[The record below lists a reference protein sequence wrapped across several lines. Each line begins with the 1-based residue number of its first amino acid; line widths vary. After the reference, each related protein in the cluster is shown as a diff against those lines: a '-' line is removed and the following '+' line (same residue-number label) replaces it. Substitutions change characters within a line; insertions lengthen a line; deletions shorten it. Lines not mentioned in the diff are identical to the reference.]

1 MLDRAAAG
9 VDKPIS
15 GQLQSASAG
24 RSVSPSSYRPD
35 IDGLRAISIAAVVG
49 FHAFPDHVRG
59 GFVGVDVFFVI
70 SGYLITGIIIADLPR
85 DEFSFIHFYA
95 RRIKR
100 LFPALLLVLCACLLF
115 GWYALLPHE
124 YSNLGK
130 HVVAGST
137 FVANYAYLNEAG
149 YFDSALKPLLHLWSL
164 GIEEQFYLF
173 WPLMLVAAQRWRWNL
188 IAVTATLILLS
199 FVLNIWL
206 VRSSPPTAFFIGPT
220 RIWELLGG
228 AMVALIPTLPK
239 KPFPNVMSFA
249 GVGSIGIAITII
261 DKARPFPG
269 WWALLPIAG
278 ALLVIGGR
286 EAWLNQKIL
295 ALRPIRY
302 LGLISYPLYLWHW
315 PLICFAQIAGHQSV
329 PVRWFLVG
337 LSAVLASATYELVE
351 RPIRR
356 SKGPATVILLI
367 VGAIVVALFGVA
379 AWQGAIP
386 ARLAANSELVK
397 IAEATLK
404 WDYPG
409 GLRPEK
415 FKNLELWERGR
426 GETNVLFFGDS
437 TIQQYAPRI
446 DQLFNNNFDEVKRVA
461 FAALGGCLPI
471 PHVREPAHAL
481 CDGFAETVREYVRQ
495 STIDTIVIGAE
506 WYGYFTPHNTYYY
519 ADSSAPSLGDDAGA
533 TKALDALKNMLWEF
547 RIEGKRVVLILE
559 IPIGPTQVITRD
571 IFKGAFVGDLRPLQA
586 DAVRKQLSQ
595 INERLRIIAVDAGVE
610 IIDPVDFLCDQSWCP
625 VITKNGEPIY
635 KDAVH
640 LSASFVRRDVS
651 YLDALVRR
659 N

>member
-1 MLDRAAAG
+1 MLDRAAVG

-15 GQLQSASAG
+15 GQLQSASTG
-24 RSVSPSSYRPD
+24 RSASPSSYRPD
-35 IDGLRAISIAAVVG
+35 IDGLRAISIVAVVG

-70 SGYLITGIIIADLPR
+70 SGFLITGIIVADLPR

-100 LFPALLLVLCACLLF
+100 LFPALLLVLGACLWL

-137 FVANYAYLNEAG
+137 FVANYAYLMEAG

-188 IAVTATLILLS
+188 IAVTATLIFIS

-206 VRSSPPTAFFIGPT
+206 VRSSPPAAFFIGPT

-228 AMVALIPTLPK
+228 AIVALIPTPQK
-239 KPFPNVMSFA
+239 KSFPNVMSFA
-249 GVGSIGIAITII
+249 GVGLIAIAITIV

-295 ALRPIRY
+295 AFWPIVY
-302 LGLISYPLYLWHW
+302 VGLISYPFYLWHW
-315 PLICFAQIAGHQSV
+315 PLLCFAQITGYQSV
-329 PVRWFLVG
+329 PVRWLLVG

-356 SKGPATVILLI
+356 SKRPTTVILLI
-367 VGAIVVALFGVA
+367 VGAIIVALFGVG

-386 ARLAANSELVK
+386 ARSAANSELLK
-397 IAEATLK
+397 IVEATRK

-409 GLRPEK
+409 ELKPEK
-415 FKNLELWERGR
+415 FEDLVLWERGR
-426 GETNVLFFGDS
+426 GEANVLFFGDS

-446 DQLFNNNFDEVKRVA
+446 NQLFDNSFDAVKRVA
-461 FAALGGCLPI
+461 FASLGGCLPI

-481 CDGFAETVREYVRQ
+481 CDGFAETVRDYVRQ
-495 STIDTIVIGAE
+495 STIDTIVIGAQ

-519 ADSSAPSLGDDAGA
+519 ADSLAPSLGDAAGA
-533 TKALDALKNMLWEF
+533 TKAFDALKHMLSEF
-547 RIEGKRVVLILE
+547 RTEGKRVVLILN
-559 IPIGPTQVITRD
+559 IPMGPTQMIARD
-571 IFKGAFVGDLRPLQA
+571 IFKGAFVGDLRPLRA
-586 DAVRKQLSQ
+586 DTVRKQFWQ
-595 INERLRIIAVDAGVE
+595 INERLRIIAADAGVE

-640 LSASFVRRDVS
+640 LSASFVRHDVS